1 MATPSGSPS
10 IITISDDT
18 SGAIVGSPPI
28 ELVASNGTPQS
39 YATQATTNESSI
51 QSVQPPLA
59 TSVHTLATSVAAT
72 CSTISGRIS
81 ESLIPSAMILDRTT
95 NIAKSIA
102 PNVVPPQLA
111 IHMPTSH
118 TDTLAPATRE
128 GRPEHCMQ
136 LTPIKSLN
144 PYQSVWTIEGRVIKK
159 GNLNNYSTEN
169 RIGQVFSFDIIDK
182 SNSDIVVNSFD
193 LATTSYYNQIQLGKT
208 YTIKG
213 GTLRTAKKDYNNST
227 TPWDIILDL
236 DSSVKLSTNQ
246 SVNIPQYL
254 FRFKTIAEIN
264 SAPAKSTIDLLA
276 IALSITAPS
285 TIRKSDSTFNHKR
298 TVVLSDNSAL
308 CIEATL
314 WGTFSDNE
322 GKLLSELCAT
332 QTSIRPV
339 LAIKRAKTTTFKG
352 TTLATGLNTQIFID
366 PDITEAHA
374 LRAWFTSLTS
384 TTAYPSVSIGKIEKT
399 YIASMKSSS
408 QLGKPLTFSTATTI
422 IHINMSSFSYPTCTS
437 IVKNH
442 QCKKKLDLTANSSWY
457 CQKCKHDV
465 SHCDYKY
472 ALHFI
477 IEDGTSTT
485 WVTTFDEVATSIMGI
500 SAQELQLLAPTPDK
514 FGLLLSQFCSTA
526 TCSQY
531 P

>member
-1 MATPSGSPS
+1 EPPASQTPLSP
-10 IITISDDT
+10 
-18 SGAIVGSPPI
+18 
-28 ELVASNGTPQS
+28 
-39 YATQATTNESSI
+39 
-51 QSVQPPLA
+51 
-59 TSVHTLATSVAAT
+59 TLFLPNWPYT
-72 CSTISGRIS
+72 CRH
-81 ESLIPSAMILDRTT
+81 PAQILWRRT
-95 NIAKSIA
+95 
-102 PNVVPPQLA
+102 
-111 IHMPTSH
+111 
-118 TDTLAPATRE
+118 TRE
-128 GRPEHCMQ
+128 GRPAHCMQ
-136 LTPIKSLN
+136 LTPITSLN
-144 PYQSVWTIEGRVIKK
+144 PYQSDWTIEGRVTQK
-159 GNLNNYSTEN
+159 GNLNNYNTVK
-169 RIGQVFSFDIIDK
+169 RVGQVFSFDIIDK
-182 SNSDIVVNSFD
+182 SNSDIVVTSFD
-193 LATTSYYNQIQLGKT
+193 LAATSYYNQIQLGKT

-213 GTLRTAKKDYNNST
+213 GTLRPAKKDYNNST

-236 DSSVKLSTNQ
+236 ESSVKLSTNQ

-264 SAPAKSTIDLLA
+264 STPAKSTIDLLA

-285 TIRKSDSTFNHKR
+285 TIRKSDNTFSHKR

-314 WGTFSDNE
+314 WGAFSDNE

-352 TTLATGLNTQIFID
+352 TTLATGPNTQIFID
-366 PDITEAHA
+366 PDIPEAHA

-399 YIASMKSSS
+399 DIAGIKSSS
-408 QLGKPLTFSTATTI
+408 QLGKPLTFSTVATI
-422 IHINMSSFSYPTCTS
+422 IHINMSSFSYPACTS
-437 IVKNH
+437 IVNNQ
-442 QCKKKLDLTANSSWY
+442 QCKKKLDQTANSSWY

-485 WVTTFDEVATSIMGI
+485 WVTAFDEVATSIMGI

-514 FGLLLSQFCSTA
+514 FWPVVKPILFHRYMFTISAKLEVYRSEEKAQCTVVAAVKDTTSSMQESPLDAFLA
-526 TCSQY
+526 T